1 VPKPVPIFRD
11 RANPKKSNN
20 KFQKSLVTDN
30 LLALGFGILIW
41 NFGILIERAEI
52 IPSEP
57 DPVSTG
63 EGKVLPGCKLLP
75 HWLIV

>member
-1 VPKPVPIFRD
+1 VPKPDRD
-11 RANPKKSNN
+11 RVNPKK
-20 KFQKSLVTDN
+20 QKSNSIVSLKRQF
-30 LLALGFGILIW
+30 FGIWFLE
-41 NFGILIERAEI
+41 FGILIERAEI

-63 EGKVLPGCKLLP
+63 EGKVLSGCKLLP